1 MGSENL
7 SFDRFRSGKRQA
19 IRLSQENL
27 VRTGYLEPGQMLP
40 LVIEPNVENL
50 NLVSWGAI
58 NRELIAAELTKHG
71 GILFRGFDIA
81 SVEKF
86 EEFIQASFAGAL
98 EYTERSSPRS
108 QVSGNVYTSTD
119 HPPDQEIFL
128 HNEQSYNLTFPTR
141 ILFFC
146 LIAPGVGGETP
157 IADCRRVYGR
167 LPAGLKQ
174 CFLEQ
179 GYLYVRN
186 FGEGFG
192 LTWQEAFQT
201 SDPARVEEYCR
212 ARSIELE
219 WKDGGRLR
227 TRQRRRVAARH
238 PVSGETSWFNHLT
251 FFHVSTLEPRVR
263 AALLEN
269 LAEEDLP
276 NNTYYGDGG
285 AIEPEVMETL
295 RAAYQAETIAFPW
308 RVGDVLLL
316 DNMLVAHGRRSF
328 SGPRKV
334 VVGMAEPRHW
344 DEV

>member
-1 MGSENL
+1 MGSETL
-7 SFDRFRSGKRQA
+7 SFESFRSGKRQA
-19 IRLSQENL
+19 VRLSQENL
-27 VRTGYLEPGQMLP
+27 VQTGYLAPGQTLP
-40 LVIEPNVENL
+40 LVLEPNVENL
-50 NLVSWGAI
+50 NLVSWGAA
-58 NRELIAAELTKHG
+58 NRELIATELTKHG
-71 GILFRGFDIA
+71 GILFRGFDLT
-81 SVEKF
+81 SVERF
-86 EEFIQASFAGAL
+86 EEFIQASFSGAL

-128 HNEQSYNLTFPTR
+128 HNEQSYNLTFPAR
-141 ILFFC
+141 ILFCC
-146 LIAPGVGGETP
+146 LVVPGSQGETP
-157 IADCRRVYGR
+157 IADCRRVFNR
-167 LPAGLKQ
+167 LPASLKQ
-174 CFLEQ
+174 RFLDR

-192 LTWQEAFQT
+192 LSWQEAFRTTDRAQ
-201 SDPARVEEYCR
+201 VEEYCR
-212 ARSIELE
+212 TRGIDFE

-238 PVSGETSWFNHLT
+238 PRSGEMTWFNHLT
-251 FFHVSTLEPRVR
+251 FFHVSTLESHVR

-295 RAAYQAETIAFPW
+295 RAAYREETIAFPW
-308 RVGDVLLL
+308 RQGDILLL
-316 DNMLVAHGRRSF
+316 DNMLVAHGRRPF

-334 VVGMAEPRHW
+334 VVGMAEPLHW